1 MPTVDYNLDPLGS
14 ALAFNVNGD
23 GCYNQDNANHIFR
36 PVANDWACAMW
47 IKRTATGGDYQTY
60 VAQGAGNDVNNKS
73 WTLGSNNASSSVL
86 IFQCSSN
93 GSHSTDLNTTFQ
105 LGIGTWRFVVFGRQS
120 GNMFVEVNRS
130 ARQTVAFAGSFYNHG
145 GRPFR
150 VGCYANNAEW
160 RVNRAKAS
168 FSQLYFWRSDLSGM
182 PSSTDLDAMYNSG
195 AGLTR
200 RGFIAGG
207 YTIPSAA
214 FEYQE
219 PVASAAAYDWVGGQI
234 IPAYGTLANETSHIN
249 SIDFTSLEAFN
260 AYAVANKPTST
271 QWNANCYSGAS
282 LTEASSVQFT
292 GVPADADGPIVI
304 QAASGHGH
312 GGDFTQG
319 AYFGNAFYLRNQP
332 YGQVIGLRSETLL
345 SIAAIDANSASNS
358 LKQCLANAIWVLAN
372 DGAVTDAEVVNNLVV
387 PDASGAGILF
397 ELQGDDS
404 ATSMSGK
411 GANNTIVGNET
422 NTIGIQLEANE
433 GAQSESLTLDLFN
446 NIAIANQFDIQQ
458 VGTFDTLTLDSQ
470 SNVTGDASGEIT
482 GEIPANIFVDPDNDD
497 YATLVDSATYRSAYA
512 DGLSVDILGNAR
524 HSPYDV
530 GAYEAVAPASLVS
543 DPTGPSDLG
552 SVAQG
557 GAALTLSLDIT
568 NPGDTDDVT
577 TVSVSV
583 PAGYTITQDLPT
595 TIEAGAT
602 ETLTVSLGTDTA
614 GTFAGD
620 ISITSSVDQVDIAVT
635 GTVTEPDANCGPAP
649 CLAYVFIYH

>member
-23 GCYNQDNANHIFR
+23 GCYNQDNANSVFR

-47 IKRTATGGDYQTY
+47 IKRLATGGDYQVY
-60 VAQGAGNDVNNKS
+60 VSQGAGVDVNNKS
-73 WTLGSNNASSSVL
+73 WHLGSHNASNSVL
-86 IFQCSSN
+86 VFQCSSN
-93 GSHSTDLNTTFQ
+93 GSHSTDQWTTFQ
-105 LGIGTWRFVVFGRQS
+105 LGIGTWKFVVFGRQS
-120 GNMFVEVNRS
+120 GSMFVEVNRS
-130 ARQTVAFAGSFYNHG
+130 ARQTMAFAGSFYNHG

-150 VGCYANNAEW
+150 VGCYSNNAEW
-160 RVNRAKAS
+160 RVYRAKAAYT
-168 FSQLYFWRSDLSGM
+168 QLYFWVSGLSGM

-214 FEYQE
+214 FEFQE
-219 PVASAAAYDWVGGQI
+219 PVASAACYDWVGGQV
-234 IPAYGTLANETSHIN
+234 IPSSGTLANEISHIN
-249 SIDFTSLEAFN
+249 SIDFTSLAAFN

-271 QWNANCYSGAS
+271 QWNANCYSGTS
-282 LTEASSVQFT
+282 LNETGTYQFT
-292 GVPADADGPIVI
+292 GVPADADGPVVI
-304 QAASGHGH
+304 QPASGHGH
-312 GGDFTQG
+312 GGDFAQG
-319 AYFGNAFYLRNQP
+319 AYFGDAFYLRNQP

-345 SIAAIDANSASNS
+345 SIAAIDANSVSNS
-358 LKQCLANAIWVLAN
+358 LKQCLANTLWVLAN
-372 DGAVTDAEVVNNLVV
+372 DGAVSDAEVVNNLVV
-387 PDASGAGILF
+387 PDASGVGILF

-422 NTIGIQLEANE
+422 NTVGIQLEANE

-446 NIAIANQFDIQQ
+446 NIAVANQFDIQQ
-458 VGTFDTLTLDSQ
+458 VGTFDTLTLDAQ
-470 SNVTGDASGEIT
+470 SNVTSDLSGEIT
-482 GEIPANIFVDPDNDD
+482 GEALEDIFVDPDNDD
-497 YATLVDSATYRSAYA
+497 YNTLVDGATYRSAYD

-524 HSPYDV
+524 HSTYDI

-552 SVAQG
+552 SVVRG
-557 GAALTLSLDIT
+557 GAALTLSLNIT

-583 PAGYTITQDLPT
+583 PAGYAITQDLPA

-602 ETLTVSLGTDTA
+602 ETLIVSLGTDTA

-620 ISITSSVDQVDIAVT
+620 ISITSSVDQVDVAIT
-635 GTVTEPDANCGPAP
+635 GLVTEPVSGGAKIALMHGM
-649 CLAYVFIYH
+649 